1 MRTPNIDELYLVSSV
16 ILLLLEDLEF
26 FCLSLSFDL
35 LALRLFLVDV
45 VVVVA
50 VVGDVVGEVVEV
62 VEVVSKRSGV
72 GEVFGVRGLRRCS
85 RLSIFL

>member
-26 FCLSLSFDL
+26 FCLSFDL

-62 VEVVSKRSGV
+62 VEVVSERSGV
-72 GEVFGVRGLRRCS
+72 GEVLGVRGLRRCS